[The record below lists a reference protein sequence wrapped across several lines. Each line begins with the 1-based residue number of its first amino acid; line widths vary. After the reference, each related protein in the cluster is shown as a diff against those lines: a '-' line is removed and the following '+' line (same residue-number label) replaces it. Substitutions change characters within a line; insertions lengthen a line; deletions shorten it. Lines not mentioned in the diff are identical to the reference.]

1 MNRNRK
7 ERKHR
12 MALTLLLS
20 GVVFFVTLATL
31 LLLGAVLYIAQRLEL
46 LAYWEKNASLSSFFL
61 LVAAFSLLGGTLLAV
76 FAGKIALKPVN
87 KIINAMNRLASGD
100 FQTRLS
106 FEGPFGQYPTARELT
121 DSFNAMA
128 AELEGTEL
136 LRSDFIN
143 NFSHEFKTPIV
154 SIAGFAG
161 LLKQGNLSE
170 EEQREYISI
179 IENQSRRLADMATN
193 VLNMTKVENKTIL
206 TDVIRF
212 NLSEQLR
219 CCVLLLEHKWE
230 KKHQEINV
238 DLAEYMICANREL
251 LEQVWVNL
259 IDNAVKF
266 APEYGTITISV
277 ALQEERL
284 LVSVSNTGS
293 SIPPEQQK
301 EIFRKFYQAD
311 RSHSTEGNGIGL
323 AIVKRVAELHG
334 GTVRVDSNALETTF
348 TVELPANLPVSNP

>member
-1 MNRNRK
+1 MRQ
-7 ERKHR
+7 ERKQR
-12 MALTLLLS
+12 MTLTLLLS
-20 GVVFFVTLATL
+20 GVVFLVTLTTL
-31 LLLGAVLYIAQRLEL
+31 LLLGIMLYIANRLGL
-46 LAYWEKNASLSSFFL
+46 LAYWEKNASLFSSFL
-61 LVAAFSLLGGTLLAV
+61 LVAAFSLVGGTLLAM

-87 KIINAMNRLASGD
+87 KIINALNRLASGD

-106 FEGPFGQYPTARELT
+106 FEGHFRKFPIARELT

-161 LLKQGNLSE
+161 LLKQGNLPE
-170 EEQREYISI
+170 EEQKEYISI
-179 IENQSRRLADMATN
+179 IESQSRRLADMATN
-193 VLNMTKVENKTIL
+193 VLNMTKVENKSIL
-206 TDVIRF
+206 TDVTRF

-219 CCVLLLEHKWE
+219 CCVLLLEHKWD

-238 DLAEYMICANREL
+238 DLDEYMICANREL
-251 LEQVWVNL
+251 MEQVWVNL

-266 APEYGTITISV
+266 APEYGTVTISV
-277 ALQEERL
+277 ARKEERL

-293 SIPPEQQK
+293 SIPPEQRK
-301 EIFRKFYQAD
+301 DIFRKFYQAD

-334 GTVRVDSNALETTF
+334 GSVRVDSNELETTF
-348 TVELPANLPVSNP
+348 TVELPANLPLSNP